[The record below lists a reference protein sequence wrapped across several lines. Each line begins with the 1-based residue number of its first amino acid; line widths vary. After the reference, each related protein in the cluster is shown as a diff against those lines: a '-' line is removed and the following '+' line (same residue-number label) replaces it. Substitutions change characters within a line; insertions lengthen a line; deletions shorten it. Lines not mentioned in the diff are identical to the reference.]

1 MQFLQQILKEY
12 LMGILYDARKL
23 KALEFLQQLCE
34 YAGKDDDFV
43 SQLWNEFLSDGA
55 LYDEF
60 VYYADNHTFL
70 DEMKISGYS
79 MSDLYVWQMDRY
91 NLVRELGKN
100 PAACNKE
107 TLVLNAFKEMANMKR
122 YPEEYV
128 KRIESGKGNDR
139 L

>member
-1 MQFLQQILKEY
+1 
-12 LMGILYDARKL
+12 MGILYDARKL
-23 KALEFLQQLCE
+23 KAMEFLSDLCE
-34 YAGKDDDFV
+34 YAGKDEEF
-43 SQLWNEFLSDGA
+43 SARLWSELIKDSE

-60 VYYADNHTFL
+60 VYYADNHTFR

-91 NLVRELGKN
+91 NIVRELGKN

-107 TLVLNAFKEMANMKR
+107 TLVLNAFLEMSNMKKD
-122 YPEEYV
+122 PATYV
-128 KRIESGKGNDR
+128 SRIESGKGNDR

>member
-1 MQFLQQILKEY
+1 
-12 LMGILYDARKL
+12 MGILYDARKL
-23 KALEFLQQLCE
+23 KALEFLQQLCD
-34 YAGKDDDFV
+34 YAGKNDRFV
-43 SQLWNEFLSDGA
+43 DELWTEFLSDSE
-55 LYDEF
+55 LYAEF
-60 VYYADNHTFL
+60 IYYADNHTFL

-107 TLVLNAFKEMANMKR
+107 TLVLNAFFEFANMKR
-122 YPEEYV
+122 DPEEYV

>member
-1 MQFLQQILKEY
+1 
-12 LMGILYDARKL
+12 MGILYDARKL
-23 KALEFLQQLCE
+23 KALEFLQQLCD
-34 YAGKDDDFV
+34 YAGKDDEFV
-43 SQLWNEFLSDGA
+43 NGLWKEFLSDSD

-60 VYYADNHTFL
+60 IYYADNHTFL

-107 TLVLNAFKEMANMKR
+107 TLVLNAFFEFANMKR
-122 YPEEYV
+122 DPEEYV

>member
-1 MQFLQQILKEY
+1 
-12 LMGILYDARKL
+12 MGILYDARKL
-23 KALEFLQQLCE
+23 KAMEFLNELCD
-34 YAGKDDDFV
+34 YAGKDGNFAGE
-43 SQLWNEFLSDGA
+43 LWTEFINDEE
-55 LYDEF
+55 LYNEF

-70 DEMKISGYS
+70 DKMKISGYS

-91 NLVRELGKN
+91 NIVRELGKN

-122 YPEEYV
+122 DPGEYV

>member
-1 MQFLQQILKEY
+1 
-12 LMGILYDARKL
+12 MGILYDARKL
-23 KALEFLQQLCE
+23 KAMEFLYKLCE
-34 YAGKDDDFV
+34 YALKEQGFADE
-43 SQLWNEFLSDGA
+43 LWTRLINEGA

-70 DEMKISGYS
+70 DRLKIRGYG
-79 MSDLYVWQMDRY
+79 MSDIYVWQMDKY

-100 PAACNKE
+100 PEACNKE
-107 TLVLNAFKEMANMKR
+107 SLVLNAFMEFSNMIKD
-122 YPEEYV
+122 PDEYV

>member
-1 MQFLQQILKEY
+1 
-12 LMGILYDARKL
+12 MGILYDARKL

-34 YAGKDDDFV
+34 YAGKDDEFA
-43 SQLWNEFLSDGA
+43 SGLWSEFIGDPD

-91 NLVRELGKN
+91 NIVRELGKN

-107 TLVLNAFKEMANMKR
+107 TLVLNAFSEMANMKR
-122 YPEEYV
+122 DPAEYV

>member
-1 MQFLQQILKEY
+1 
-12 LMGILYDARKL
+12 MGILYDARKL
-23 KALEFLQQLCE
+23 KALEFLGELCE
-34 YAGKDDDFV
+34 YAGKDSDFA
-43 SQLWNEFLSDGA
+43 QELWEEFLNDSS

-70 DEMKISGYS
+70 DELKISGYS

-107 TLVLNAFKEMANMKR
+107 TLVLNAFYEFANMKR
-122 YPEEYV
+122 DPCEYV

>member
-1 MQFLQQILKEY
+1 
-12 LMGILYDARKL
+12 MGILYDARKL
-23 KALEFLQQLCE
+23 KAMEFLYKLCE
-34 YAGKDDDFV
+34 YALKEQSFADE
-43 SQLWNEFLSDGA
+43 LWTRLINEDA

-70 DEMKISGYS
+70 DRLKIRGYG
-79 MSDLYVWQMDRY
+79 MSDIYVWQMDKY

-100 PAACNKE
+100 PEACNKE
-107 TLVLNAFKEMANMKR
+107 SLVLNAFMEFSNMIKD
-122 YPEEYV
+122 PDEYV

>member
-1 MQFLQQILKEY
+1 
-12 LMGILYDARKL
+12 MGILYDARKL
-23 KALEFLQQLCE
+23 KALEFLTDLCA

-43 SQLWNEFLSDGA
+43 QVLWNELLADKD
-55 LYDEF
+55 LYREF

-70 DEMKISGYS
+70 DELKVRGYS

-91 NLVRELGKN
+91 NIVREIGKN
-100 PAACNKE
+100 PTACNKE
-107 TLVLNAFKEMANMKR
+107 TLVLNAFLEFSNMKKD
-122 YPEEYV
+122 PDEYV